1 MQVHVIRAP
10 CAGSHNAF
18 MEENYRLRHAVFV
31 DLEGWNVLRRPDLR
45 DVDRSDTGDML
56 HLLVTDGD
64 ELVGGAR
71 LSPLSQRNLLQT
83 EHNGLVHGAFPADYS
98 LGADWTRF
106 DVCPDR
112 REYRRCTPE
121 SAALLCAATEY
132 PLVQGLCSPPLSHP
146 FLISRKPQAL
156 AGGSRL
162 STRRQCFLVAPS
174 WLALWIFSKAAL
186 ADMRRLTRTGPV
198 LAWLDREWSGLA
210 RHRLA

>member
-10 CAGSHNAF
+10 WAGSRNAL

-31 DLEGWNVLRRPDLR
+31 DLEGWTVLRRPDRR
-45 DVDRSDTGDML
+45 DVDRYDTGDML
-56 HLLVTDGD
+56 HFLVTDGD

-71 LSPLSQRNLLQT
+71 LSPLNQPNLLQT

-121 SAALLCAATEY
+121 SAALLCAAMEY
-132 PLVQGLCSPPLSHP
+132 PLVQGLCFPAVFASLPRFEEATSIGWRVTPLGPPTMLPGRP
-146 FLISRKPQAL
+146 FTAGLID
-156 AGGSRL
+156 
-162 STRRQCFLVAPS
+162 
-174 WLALWIFSKAAL
+174 IFQAAL
-186 ADMRRLTRTGPV
+186 ANMRRMTRTGPAR
-198 LAWLDREWSGLA
+198 AWLDRERSGLSW
-210 RHRLA
+210 HRPV